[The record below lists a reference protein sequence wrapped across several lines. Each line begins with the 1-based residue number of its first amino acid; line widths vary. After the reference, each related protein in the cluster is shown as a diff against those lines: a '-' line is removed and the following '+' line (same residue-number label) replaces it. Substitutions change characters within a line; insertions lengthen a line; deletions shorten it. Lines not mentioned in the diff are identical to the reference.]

1 MLILLFCLIAFSIEE
16 NAFTGVRISFMA
28 LAAINVR
35 RKPRQSRAR
44 ITQEALIESFVRLLH
59 ERPAHKI
66 TIREITELAGV
77 GLGTFYEYFSKKED
91 LIALTI
97 HQHVKNNAEALKSYA
112 QSRYELSTNL
122 TLESYLQQIIQFQLQ
137 QIRAEQFLWAQTFLL
152 ERQISSI
159 EIYQKSYAM
168 MVQMWQHILAS
179 FIKDTTQLNHVSL
192 NVQRIC
198 YGFVSQTLLIE
209 PTFKEWGHLEKDIVQ
224 MLKNLI

>member
-1 MLILLFCLIAFSIEE
+1 
-16 NAFTGVRISFMA
+16 MA

-97 HQHVKNNAEALKSYA
+97 HQHVKSNAEALKSYA
-112 QSRYELSTNL
+112 QRLIELSTNL
-122 TLESYLQQIIQFQLQ
+122 TLERYVQQIIHFQLQ
-137 QIRAEQFLWAQTFLL
+137 RIQAEQFLWAQTFLL

-168 MVQMWQHILAS
+168 MVQMWQSILAP
-179 FIKDTTQLNHVSL
+179 FLKDAVALKHASL
-192 NVQRIC
+192 NVQRVC
-198 YGFVSQTLLIE
+198 YGFVFQTLLIE
-209 PTFKEWGHLEKDIVQ
+209 PKFKEWERLEWDIIQ
-224 MLKNLI
+224 TLKNLI

>member
-1 MLILLFCLIAFSIEE
+1 
-16 NAFTGVRISFMA
+16 MA

-97 HQHVKNNAEALKSYA
+97 HQHVKSNAEALKSYA
-112 QSRYELSTNL
+112 QRLIELSTNL
-122 TLESYLQQIIQFQLQ
+122 TLERYVQQIIHFQLQ
-137 QIRAEQFLWAQTFLL
+137 RIQAEQFLWAQTFLL

-168 MVQMWQHILAS
+168 MVQMWQSILTP
-179 FIKDTTQLNHVSL
+179 FLKDAVALKHASL
-192 NVQRIC
+192 NVQRVC
-198 YGFVSQTLLIE
+198 YGFVFQTLLIE
-209 PTFKEWGHLEKDIVQ
+209 PKFKEWERLEWDIIQ
-224 MLKNLI
+224 TLKNLI